1 MTFENKTDGM
11 QTIAKTISYAQMK
24 DLHQGKS
31 IVIWLAPNK
40 QVIINYAKDKL
51 TRMV

>member
-1 MTFENKTDGM
+1 MKPETMETV
-11 QTIAKTISYAQMK
+11 AKTITPAQMK
-24 DLHQGKS
+24 DLMQGKS
-31 IVIWLAPNK
+31 IVIWVAPNR